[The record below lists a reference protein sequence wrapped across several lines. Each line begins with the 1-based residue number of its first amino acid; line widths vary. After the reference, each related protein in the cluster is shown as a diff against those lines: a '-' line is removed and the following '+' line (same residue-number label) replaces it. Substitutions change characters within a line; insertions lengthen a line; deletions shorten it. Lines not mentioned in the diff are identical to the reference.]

1 MNLLKASNRMVI
13 PFTILL
19 ISLNLLSDGLLA
31 QDRYRLMFYN
41 VENLFDPFNDSLK
54 NDDEFTAEG
63 SRYWTWRKMT
73 DKVNNIYKVIT
84 AVGEWEPPTMVGF
97 CEIENRFVIERI
109 TKHTPLSKFDYQI
122 VHRESPDAR
131 GIDVALIY
139 RPDQFTVEEEHFFRV
154 SFPDNPDRATR
165 DILYARGI
173 IGGLDTLH
181 VFVNH
186 WPSKYGGAL
195 VSEPGRIAAGKLVRQ
210 KVDSIKL
217 FHPDARIII
226 MGDFNDTPDSRPL
239 IEGLGASLPEKPFTA
254 DGLYNLHLPYVAKG
268 EGTLKYQGAW
278 EVIDMMIVTKGLLNA
293 KHGVY
298 TTPDGGK
305 IFSADFLLEK
315 DERFVGVIPFRT
327 YIGFRYHGGFSD
339 HLPIYIDLIPNR

>member
-1 MNLLKASNRMVI
+1 MKKTKL
-13 PFTILL
+13 ILWLTGTL
-19 ISLNLLSDGLLA
+19 ILVMLFGQRIQA
-31 QDRYRLMFYN
+31 QDRYRIMFYN

-54 NDDEFTAEG
+54 RDDEFTPEG
-63 SRYWTWRKMT
+63 TRYWTWRRMEEKA
-73 DKVNNIYKVIT
+73 NNIYKVIT
-84 AVGEWEPPTMVGF
+84 AVGEWDPPTMVGF

-109 TKHTPLSKFDYQI
+109 TQHTPLSKFNYQI
-122 VHRESPDAR
+122 VHRESPDMR
-131 GIDVALIY
+131 GIDVGLIY
-139 RPDQFTVEEEHFFRV
+139 RPDQFTIEEERFFRV
-154 SFPDNPDRATR
+154 SLPNDSNRTTR
-165 DILYARGI
+165 DVLYTRGI
-173 IGGLDTLH
+173 IDGLDTLH

-210 KVDSIKL
+210 KVDSIKI

-239 IEGLGASLPEKPFTA
+239 IEGLAASLPEEPFTA

-278 EVIDMMIVTKGLLNA
+278 EIIDMMIVSKGLLNA

-305 IFSADFLLEK
+305 IYRADFLLEE
-315 DERFVGVIPFRT
+315 DERFVGVVPFRT
-327 YIGFRYHGGFSD
+327 YIGFKYHGGYSD
-339 HLPIYIDLIPNR
+339 HLPIYMDLFRNR